1 MVVAGLTAASLT
13 LMACGDGQEAAT
25 EEATTQAEA
34 TPTQEATSPE
44 EATESP
50 AEEASPADEEIP
62 VSSDLSALEVEDS
75 DVPAVDVPAPW
86 AIDSTVTEVIRDSDN
101 PQVLN
106 ENSVATVH
114 YIGVNGRTGEVFN
127 DSYELGQPVPFSLQQ
142 VIPGFVKGLSGQH
155 VGSRVLIGM
164 PPEDGYPQG
173 QPPYIEPGDS
183 LIFVV
188 DIISANFDEATGEAV
203 EPAEGLPT
211 VTMETDGPQVTIPDE
226 DPPTELQVQPLI
238 QGPGQEVQETDVI
251 QVKFRTWNWSTGE
264 MIEDAWH
271 PQQGPLGSLIEGW
284 KQGLVGQTTGSRML
298 LVAPPEMAYPDGNPG
313 NPTVEPGQT
322 LVYVIDILYTSESAQ

>member
-1 MVVAGLTAASLT
+1 MAVAGVTIASLT
-13 LMACGDGQEAAT
+13 LMACGDTQETTTPDQTTTQVEPT
-25 EEATTQAEA
+25 EEAT
-34 TPTQEATSPE
+34 SVE
-44 EATESP
+44 EATETPTEAASP
-50 AEEASPADEEIP
+50 QEEAT
-62 VSSDLSALEVEDS
+62 VWSDLSGLEVD
-75 DVPAVDVPAPW
+75 DADLPAVDVPAPW
-86 AIDSTVTEVIRDSDN
+86 AIDSTQVEVIRDSDN

-106 ENSVATVH
+106 DNSVATVH

-142 VIPGFVKGLSGQH
+142 VIPGFVKGLSGQK

-173 QPPYIEPGDS
+173 QPPHIEPGDS

-203 EPAEGLPT
+203 EPAEGLPA
-211 VTMETDGPQVTIPDE
+211 VTMETDGPTVAMPDAE
-226 DPPTELQVQPLI
+226 PPAELVIQPLV
-238 QGPGQEVQETDVI
+238 QGPGQQVQESDVI
-251 QVKFRTWNWSTGE
+251 QVKFRTWNWTTGE

-298 LVAPPEMAYPDGNPG
+298 LVAPPEMAYPNGNPS

-322 LVYVIDILYTSESAQ
+322 LVYVIDILYTSESPQ